1 MRSRSVVSDAR
12 GVQQAHELIQL
23 GARLQLLEAET
34 ELSRERLLRLYK
46 EVRGVSPPKGM
57 LPFST
62 DWFLT
67 WQPNIH
73 ATVFINIHRYLVAN
87 ADVRGIEALTKAY
100 KLYVEHC
107 DANGLE
113 HVLSLT
119 RAWTLVRFFDSR
131 MLTTANCTWCHGH
144 FVVHSLDLSKNYV
157 CGLCRV
163 PSRAGKGRK
172 ARAVEVVCED
182 EAELVTH

>member
-1 MRSRSVVSDAR
+1 MRTRSVVSDAR
-12 GVQQAHELIQL
+12 GVQRAFELIKL

-46 EVRGVSPPKGM
+46 EVKGVSPPRGM

-62 DWFLT
+62 EWFLS

-73 ATVFINIHRYLVAN
+73 ASVFINIHRYLLSN
-87 ADVRGIEALTKAY
+87 TDVRGIDALTKSY
-100 KLYVEHC
+100 KLYIEHVET
-107 DANGLE
+107 NGLE
-113 HVLSLT
+113 RVLSLT
-119 RAWTLVRFFDSR
+119 RAWTLIRFFESK
-131 MLTTANCTWCHGH
+131 MLTTVPCTLCQGH
-144 FVVHSLDLSKNYV
+144 YVAHALDLTADYV

-172 ARAVEVVCED
+172 TRSAQLPA
-182 EAELVTH
+182 H

>member
-1 MRSRSVVSDAR
+1 
-12 GVQQAHELIQL
+12 VQQAHELIKL

-34 ELSRERLLRLYK
+34 DLSRERLLRLYK
-46 EVRGVSPPKGM
+46 EVRGVSPPRGM

-73 ATVFINIHRYLVAN
+73 ASVFVNIHRFLLAN
-87 ADVRGIEALTKAY
+87 TDARGIEALTKSY

-107 DANGLE
+107 ETNGLE
-113 HVLSLT
+113 QVLSLT
-119 RAWTLVRFFDSR
+119 RAWTLVRFFESK
-131 MLTTANCTWCHGH
+131 MLTTAKCTWCGGH
-144 FVVHSLDLSKNYV
+144 FVVHSLDLSKNYI

-163 PSRAGKGRK
+163 PSRAGKGRRAK
-172 ARAVEVVCED
+172 ADVMALD
-182 EAELVTH
+182 ATTQH

>member
-1 MRSRSVVSDAR
+1 MRARSVVSDAR
-12 GVQQAHELIQL
+12 GVQRAFELINL

-46 EVRGVSPPKGM
+46 EVKGVSPPRGM

-62 DWFLT
+62 EWFLT

-73 ATVFINIHRYLVAN
+73 ASVFINIHRYLLAN
-87 ADVRGIEALTKAY
+87 TDVRGIDALTRSY
-100 KLYVEHC
+100 PLYIEHVR
-107 DANGLE
+107 ANGLE
-113 HVLSLT
+113 RVLSLT
-119 RAWTLVRFFDSR
+119 RAWTLVRFFESK
-131 MLTTANCTWCHGH
+131 MLRTVACTSCKGHYVAHG
-144 FVVHSLDLSKNYV
+144 LDLAVDYV

-172 ARAVEVVCED
+172 ARPA
-182 EAELVTH
+182 ALPTH